1 MIIWWFPGRDISA
14 STSKTKPRS
23 QTIQFTWKKIQG
35 WYFSPT
41 TWNFNVFRIGPSE
54 VIGDYVSGEKINL
67 DDVDDFLSVIDH
79 QDMECRIVITLTL
92 FNGSGF
98 MSFYHWKKYK
108 GGPSMNHLKFSY
120 TQNWS
125 LKGDSFVS
133 GDYVSGEK
141 INLDG
146 VDDFLSVID
155 HRDMKR
161 RIVITLTLF
170 NGSGFMSFYHWKK
183 YKGGPSM
190 RSWWTENIQ
199 FLTYVILCLV
209 KKIHLADIS

>member
-1 MIIWWFPGRDISA
+1 MALAIDCKILWWWFCCTNSSA
-14 STSKTKPRS
+14 PTSGWKPAQKIRHH
-23 QTIQFTWKKIQG
+23 QPKKIR
-35 WYFSPT
+35 WCYFSLT
-41 TWNFNVFRIGPSE
+41 VWNVFLFLRGDWFL
-54 VIGDYVSGEKINL
+54 VADYVSEEKIN
-67 DDVDDFLSVIDH
+67 V
-79 QDMECRIVITLTL
+79 
-92 FNGSGF
+92 
-98 MSFYHWKKYK
+98 
-108 GGPSMNHLKFSY
+108 
-120 TQNWS
+120 
-125 LKGDSFVS
+125 
-133 GDYVSGEK
+133 
-141 INLDG
+141 DG

-155 HRDMKR
+155 HQDMKR

>member
-1 MIIWWFPGRDISA
+1 MALAIDCKMLWWWFCCTDSSA
-14 STSKTKPRS
+14 PTSGWKPAQKIRHH
-23 QTIQFTWKKIQG
+23 QPKKIRCC
-35 WYFSPT
+35 YFSLT
-41 TWNFNVFRIGPSE
+41 VWNVFLFLRGDWFLSA
-54 VIGDYVSGEKINL
+54 DYVSEEKIN
-67 DDVDDFLSVIDH
+67 V
-79 QDMECRIVITLTL
+79 
-92 FNGSGF
+92 
-98 MSFYHWKKYK
+98 
-108 GGPSMNHLKFSY
+108 
-120 TQNWS
+120 
-125 LKGDSFVS
+125 
-133 GDYVSGEK
+133 
-141 INLDG
+141 DG

-155 HRDMKR
+155 HQDMKR